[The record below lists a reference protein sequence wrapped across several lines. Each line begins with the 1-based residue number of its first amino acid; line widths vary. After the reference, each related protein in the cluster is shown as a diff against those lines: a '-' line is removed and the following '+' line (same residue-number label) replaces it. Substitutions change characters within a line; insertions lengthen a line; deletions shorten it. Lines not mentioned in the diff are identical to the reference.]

1 MSTVPETRIVAGI
14 RRYAGCLIGGIAA
27 VLLSAC
33 SAQTADAT
41 PQRPVMAVEVTTL
54 STNSWP
60 DTLVASGEVAAWQEA
75 VIGTEV
81 AGVRLQE
88 VRADVG
94 DVVKRGDL
102 LARYD
107 EDSLRADLTR
117 LEAEVAVAEA
127 TLAEAEADAQRV
139 DRLQDTQAI
148 SAQAALGYRTAAAV
162 AQARL
167 DSARAQ
173 REAQRLK
180 LRYARI
186 TAPDDGVITSRS
198 ATLGAVGVLGAELF
212 RLLREGRLEWRA
224 EVPSVELARLKP
236 GMAVEIVRSDG
247 EVVAGKLRQLAP
259 TVDARTRNGI
269 AYVDVPADSGL
280 AAGMYVSGHF
290 VLAEREALTMPEV
303 AVILRDGNSYL
314 MRVDAERRVHQLK
327 VRTGRRR
334 DGAIEILD
342 GVAPDDR
349 FVRSGGAFLADGDLV
364 DITVEQQA
372 GEQHA
377 S

>member
-1 MSTVPETRIVAGI
+1 VWFGR
-14 RRYAGCLIGGIAA
+14 AA
-27 VLLSAC
+27 ICAVSVIWLTAC
-33 SAQTADAT
+33 GAPAQDPAPA
-41 PQRPVMAVEVTTL
+41 PMRPVLSVELVAPKQEQ
-54 STNSWP
+54 WP
-60 DTLVASGEVAAWQEA
+60 DRLGASGEITAWQEA

-81 AGVRLQE
+81 AGVRLLE

-107 EDSLRADLTR
+107 EDSLRADLAR

-162 AQARL
+162 ARARL

-173 REAQRLK
+173 REAQQLK

-198 ATLGAVGVLGAELF
+198 ATLGSVGVLGSELF

-224 EVPSVELARLKP
+224 EVPSAELARLKP
-236 GMAVEIVRSDG
+236 GMAVVIVHSDG

-269 AYVDVPADSGL
+269 AYIDLPADSGL

-290 VLAEREALTMPEV
+290 VLAERKALTMPEM
-303 AVILRDGNSYL
+303 AVVLRDG
-314 MRVDAERRVHQLK
+314 
-327 VRTGRRR
+327 VRC
-334 DGAIEILD
+334 AL
-342 GVAPDDR
+342 
-349 FVRSGGAFLADGDLV
+349 
-364 DITVEQQA
+364 
-372 GEQHA
+372 
-377 S
+377 

>member
-1 MSTVPETRIVAGI
+1 LKLRGSSSLSKVRA
-14 RRYAGCLIGGIAA
+14 AAALSIACS
-27 VLLSAC
+27 VWLSAC
-33 SAQTADAT
+33 GAPAQDQVPAES
-41 PQRPVMAVEVTTL
+41 RPVLSVELVGPQTEQ
-54 STNSWP
+54 WP
-60 DTLVASGEVAAWQEA
+60 DRLSASGEVAAWQEA

-81 AGVRLQE
+81 AGLRLRE

-107 EDSLRADLTR
+107 EDSLRAELAR
-117 LEAEVAVAEA
+117 LDAEVTVAEA
-127 TLAEAEADAQRV
+127 TLVEAQADAERV

-148 SAQAALGYRTAAAV
+148 SAQAAQAYRTAAAV

-167 DSARAQ
+167 ESAKAQ
-173 REAQRLK
+173 RAAQQLQ

-186 TAPDDGVITSRS
+186 IAPDDGIITSRS
-198 ATLGAVGVLGAELF
+198 ATLGSVGVLGGELF
-212 RLLREGRLEWRA
+212 RLLRDGRLEWRA
-224 EVPSVELARLKP
+224 EVPSAQLARLKP
-236 GMAVEIVRSDG
+236 GVAVEIVRADG
-247 EVVAGKLRQLAP
+247 AVVAGTLRQLAP

-290 VLAEREALTMPEV
+290 VLAEREALTIPEV
-303 AVILRDGNSYL
+303 AVVLRDGNSYL

-342 GVAPDDR
+342 GIAPDDR

-364 DITVEQQA
+364 DIAAERQ
-372 GEQHA
+372 
-377 S
+377 SS

>member
-1 MSTVPETRIVAGI
+1 VVVATT
-14 RRYAGCLIGGIAA
+14 AA
-27 VLLSAC
+27 VGLLLSAC
-33 SAQTADAT
+33 GAPAQDQAT
-41 PQRPVMAVEVTTL
+41 VESRPVLAVELVAPRQEQ
-54 STNSWP
+54 WP
-60 DTLVASGEVAAWQEA
+60 DRLSASGEVAAWQEA

-81 AGVRLQE
+81 AGVRLRE

-107 EDSLRADLTR
+107 EGSLRAELAR
-117 LEAEVAVAEA
+117 LDAEVAVAEA
-127 TLAEAEADAQRV
+127 TLVEAQADAERV
-139 DRLQDTQAI
+139 DRLQGTQAI
-148 SAQAALGYRTAAAV
+148 SAQAAQTYRTAAAV

-167 DSARAQ
+167 ESAKAQ
-173 REAQRLK
+173 RESQQLQ

-186 TAPDDGVITSRS
+186 TAPDNGIITSRS
-198 ATLGAVGVLGAELF
+198 ATLGSVGVLGSELF
-212 RLLREGRLEWRA
+212 RLLRDGRLEWRA
-224 EVPSVELARLKP
+224 EVPSAELARLKP
-236 GMAVEIVRSDG
+236 GMAVEIVRADG
-247 EVVAGKLRQLAP
+247 AVVAGTLRQLAP

-290 VLAEREALTMPEV
+290 MLAERKALTMPEMAIV
-303 AVILRDGNSYL
+303 LRDGNTYL
-314 MRVDAERRVHQLK
+314 MRVDDDRRIRQLK

-334 DGAIEILD
+334 DGAIEVLD
-342 GVAPDDR
+342 GIAPDDR

-364 DITVEQQA
+364 DVTA
-372 GEQHA
+372 EQHA